1 MSPRALFQLATVL
14 ALTVLAGCAVPPPA
28 AGQTPSQTPG
38 KSGEGMTP
46 MDALEGKAWTLV
58 QLDDGSPAP
67 AGRPITAVF
76 AGGKVSGSGGC
87 NRYSATVISAAPG
100 MLKVGAISATKMAC
114 TGPAGTNE
122 QRYFAA
128 LEKVEGYVLEDG
140 KLTLSPG
147 SMAFKST
154 AP

>member
-1 MSPRALFQLATVL
+1 MSPRVLFQLATFLCL
-14 ALTVLAGCAVPPPA
+14 AALLGCAAPRPA
-28 AGQTPSQTPG
+28 TGQTPG
-38 KSGEGMTP
+38 KGGEGMTS
-46 MDALEGKAWTLV
+46 MDALEGKTWTLV
-58 QLDDGSPAP
+58 QFDDGSPVP
-67 AGRPITAVF
+67 AGRPVTAVF

-87 NRYSATVISAAPG
+87 NRYSAPATSSAPG
-100 MLKVGAISATKMAC
+100 VLKVGAISATKMAC
-114 TGPAGTNE
+114 MGPAGTNE

-128 LEKVEGYVLEDG
+128 MEKVEGYALEDG